1 VDRGFFSVAVW
12 STPSKVSFIT
22 LIFDKIIKETK
33 ISPIPPNSP
42 GPFSLADENLL
53 KELFLESGFKGVTIK
68 EIDMILTLDSAD
80 SFTRFA
86 YETAEPV
93 ETALSN
99 QTPERK
105 LQILRAITE

>member
-1 VDRGFFSVAVW
+1 MDRGFFSAAVW

-22 LIFDKIIKETK
+22 LTFDKIIKETK

-42 GPFSLADENLL
+42 GSFSLAYENLL

-68 EIDMILTLDSAD
+68 EIYMILTLDSAD